1 MPNLKRIQKLS
12 EDLKKLNRLPKHIA
26 IIMDGNGRWAKK
38 RMLPRIKGHEQ
49 GSQSVISAI
58 RSCKKFG
65 IKYLTLYAFSVENWA
80 RPKDEI
86 SGLMN
91 LLIRF
96 IKKYE
101 KELHANK
108 VRLRVLGRMED
119 MPEDVQVALNKVIE
133 DTSCYTEYNLNLA
146 LSYGGRT
153 EIVSACTKISRKV
166 LSGALKPEDIN
177 ENNFADNLY
186 LPDIPDPDL
195 MIRTSG
201 EMRISNF
208 LLWQLSYAE
217 FYITDVLWPDFREK
231 EFYKALLEYS
241 NRDRRFGKVQS
252 EQ

>member
-1 MPNLKRIQKLS
+1 VS
-12 EDLKKLNRLPKHIA
+12 EEYKKLNKIPCHVA

-38 RMLPRIKGHEQ
+38 RLMPRIKGHEQ

-58 RSCKKFG
+58 KSCNKFG
-65 IKYLTLYAFSVENWA
+65 IKYLTLYAFSVENWS

-86 SGLMN
+86 SGLMK

-96 IKKYE
+96 VDKYE
-101 KELHANK
+101 KELHKHK
-108 VRLRVLGRMED
+108 VRLRVLGRIED
-119 MPEDVQVALNKVIE
+119 LPDNVQVALQRVIE

-153 EIVSACTKISRKV
+153 EIVSAAKKIAQKV
-166 LSGALKPEDIN
+166 ASGDLSIDDID
-177 ENNFADNLY
+177 EKIFADNLY
-186 LPDIPDPDL
+186 LPGIPDPDF

-217 FYITDVLWPDFREK
+217 LYITDVLWPDFREK
-231 EFYKALLEYS
+231 DFYNALVEYN
-241 NRDRRFGKVQS
+241 NRDRRFGKVKK
-252 EQ
+252 

>member
-1 MPNLKRIQKLS
+1 MSDDISKLK
-12 EDLKKLNRLPKHIA
+12 RLPKHIA

-38 RMLPRIKGHEQ
+38 RLLPRIKGHEQ

-58 RSCKKFG
+58 QSCKKFE
-65 IKYLTLYAFSVENWA
+65 IQYLTLYAFSVENWS

-91 LLIRF
+91 LLMRF
-96 IKKYE
+96 VKKYE
-101 KELHANK
+101 KELHDNK

-119 MPEDVQVALNKVIE
+119 LPKEVQAVLNKVIE

-153 EIVSACTKISRKV
+153 EIVTACKRISEQV
-166 LSGALKPEDIN
+166 LRGDLKTDDID
-177 ENNFADNLY
+177 EEIFANSLY

-208 LLWQLSYAE
+208 LLWQLSYSE
-217 FYITDVLWPDFREK
+217 LYVTDVLWPDFREK
-231 EFYKALLEYS
+231 EFYEALVEYN
-241 NRDRRFGKVQS
+241 NRDRRFGKVKVN
-252 EQ
+252 

>member
-1 MPNLKRIQKLS
+1 LPNLKRIQKLS

-58 RSCKKFG
+58 RSCKKIG

-177 ENNFADNLY
+177 ENIFADNLY